1 MNYRY
6 FVSKIK
12 DLPAFNLNDV
22 RKVDPTF
29 HRQQLSYWLDK
40 GYIKHLAGGYYA
52 LPERPVNEP
61 YLFMLSNR
69 LYAPSYISL
78 ESALAYHQV
87 IPETVLGVTS
97 VSAQKTQRFTSPWG
111 VFSYRSVQPHL
122 MFGYQMAEAKEG
134 IKFAMA
140 GIEKTVLDY
149 LYLNHHIRT
158 PIDFEGLRWN
168 KELLQGMNSAVVNQY
183 LERFNKQALVERV
196 EKLMEYL
203 NAGL

>member
-1 MNYRY
+1 MKYSY

-12 DLPAFNLNDV
+12 ELPAFNLNDV

-40 GYIKHLAGGYYA
+40 GYIRHLAGGYYA
-52 LPERPVNEP
+52 LPDRPVNET
-61 YLFMLSNR
+61 YLFMLANR

-111 VFSYRSVQPHL
+111 VFNYRSVQPRL
-122 MFGYQMAEAKEG
+122 MFGYQVVEAKEE
-134 IKFAMA
+134 IKFSIA
-140 GIEKTVLDY
+140 GIEKAVLDY
-149 LYLNHHIRT
+149 LYLNTHIRT
-158 PIDFEGLRWN
+158 TADFEGLRWN
-168 KELLQGMNSAVVNQY
+168 KELLQGMNSAVFNQY
-183 LERFNKQALVERV
+183 LERFNKHALYDRV
-196 EKLMEYL
+196 KKLMEYL